1 MGEKHY
7 KIGYTQGVFD
17 LFHIGHLN
25 LLTRARAR
33 CDYLIVG
40 VNGDALVEGYKH
52 KRPVIS
58 EEHRLAIVSALRCVD
73 EARIVHTLDKE
84 AALAEAPFDAIFIGD
99 DWKGSPRWTE
109 TEKVLSKH
117 GVDVVY
123 LSYTK
128 DISSTILREQ
138 EGEAVRD

>member
-1 MGEKHY
+1 MEEKRY

-25 LLTRARAR
+25 LLTRARER

-40 VNGDALVEGYKH
+40 VNADALVEGYKH
-52 KRPVIS
+52 KRPVIP
-58 EEHRLAIVSALRCVD
+58 EEHRLAIVAALRCVD
-73 EARIVHTLDKE
+73 AARIVTTLDKE
-84 AALAEAPFDAIFIGD
+84 AIYQEQPYDAIFIGD

-109 TEKVLSKH
+109 TEKVMAKH

-123 LSYTK
+123 LTYTK
-128 DISSTILREQ
+128 DISSTILRGQ
-138 EGEAVRD
+138 EEKAIRE

>member
-1 MGEKHY
+1 MSME
-7 KIGYTQGVFD
+7 T
-17 LFHIGHLN
+17 
-25 LLTRARAR
+25 
-33 CDYLIVG
+33 
-40 VNGDALVEGYKH
+40 
-52 KRPVIS
+52 PS
-58 EEHRLAIVSALRCVD
+58 ELRSDVKLAIVETGLLGPIGAFSTVADVASIAGWWGYLLVKF
-73 EARIVHTLDKE
+73 AKHYGSTLDKE

-109 TEKVLSKH
+109 TEKVLAQH

-138 EGEAVRD
+138 EGKAIRE

>member
-1 MGEKHY
+1 MEEKHY
-7 KIGYTQGVFD
+7 KTGYTQGVFD
-17 LFHIGHLN
+17 LFHVGHLN

-33 CDYLIVG
+33 CDHLIVG
-40 VNGDALVEGYKH
+40 VNTDALVENYKH
-52 KRPVIS
+52 KRPVIC

-73 EARIVHTLDKE
+73 EARLVDTLDKE
-84 AALAEAPFDAIFIGD
+84 ETLARLPFDAIFIGD

-109 TEKVLSKH
+109 TEKVLAQQ

-128 DISSTILREQ
+128 DTSSTTLREQ
-138 EGEAVRD
+138 EGKAVRD